1 MKTQAQSRSASA
13 EQKYFDCVV
22 YARAFINEVKTIV
35 PKKGDK
41 YCAVNAS
48 ILAKDDDGKTAYTT
62 VDLIV
67 SGHPAKEILRTHW
80 GKRPTDRMDHNG
92 PRWTADINI
101 GSIRAES
108 FSKRDGSVGAVLKG
122 RLLNIRALRIGEEI
136 VAGTMGDD
144 FREPMLVAPG
154 YINLLDPEKGKV
166 SFSMLDGK
174 VDEPTCQYIGLDLK
188 SEVPAIN
195 ELIAHDLCPKGYQQR
210 NTNPVIF
217 ATLEISELRADGY
230 RSKKDGTANAALK
243 GILSGVRYLKADGN
257 VLVGGKKNTGAAQ
270 AA

>member
-1 MKTQAQSRSASA
+1 MKTQAQSQSAA
-13 EQKYFDCVV
+13 TEKYFDSVL
-22 YARAFINEVKTIV
+22 YARAYINEVKTIV

-48 ILAKDDDGKTAYTT
+48 ILSNGEDGKTVYTT

-67 SGHPAKEILRTHW
+67 SGFPAKEILRTHW
-80 GKRPTDRMDHNG
+80 GKRPTNRMDHKG
-92 PRWTADINI
+92 PRWTADINV

-122 RLLNIRALRIGEEI
+122 RLLNIRALRIGEEV

-174 VDEPTCQYIGLDLK
+174 VEEPNSQYIGLELK
-188 SEVPAIN
+188 EEITVIN
-195 ELIAHDLCPKGYQQR
+195 ELIAHDLCPKGYQHR
-210 NTNPVIF
+210 DTNPVIF
-217 ATLEISELRADGY
+217 ATLEISGLRAEGY
-230 RSKKDGTANAALK
+230 RSKKDGTAKTALK
-243 GILSGVRYLKADGN
+243 GVLSGVRYLKADGN
-257 VLVGGKKNTGAAQ
+257 VLAGGKKNTDAAQ

>member
-1 MKTQAQSRSASA
+1 MKTQNVTQQASA
-13 EQKYFDCVV
+13 DKYFDSVL
-22 YARAFINEVKTIV
+22 YARACINEVKTIT

-41 YCAVNAS
+41 YCAINAS
-48 ILAKDDDGKTAYTT
+48 ILSNGGDGKTVYTT
-62 VDLIV
+62 IDLIV
-67 SGHPAKEILRTHW
+67 SGNPAKEILRTHW
-80 GKRPTDRMDHNG
+80 GKRPTDRMDHKG
-92 PRWTADINI
+92 PRWTADINV
-101 GSIRAES
+101 GSIRVEP
-108 FSKRDGSVGAVLKG
+108 FSKKDGSIGAVLKG
-122 RLLNIRALRIGEEI
+122 RLLNIRALQIGDEV
-136 VAGTMGDD
+136 VAGTMSNDCP
-144 FREPMLVAPG
+144 EPILVAPG
-154 YINLLDPEKGKV
+154 YINLLDPEKGKI

-174 VDEPTCQYIGLDLK
+174 VEEPNSQYIGLDLK

-230 RSKKDGTANAALK
+230 RSKKDGTAKAALK